1 MNTRGKKVNARGIN
15 FLENWIDGNVTEAD
29 KYGSHERAKELAVKC
44 LAEAKAM
51 GITTDNMGSEPDSLE
66 KIIYEA
72 MHHGF
77 DG

>member
-1 MNTRGKKVNARGIN
+1 MSVRGVN

-29 KYGSHERAKELAVKC
+29 KYGSRERAKELA
-44 LAEAKAM
+44 AQMEADGKAQ
-51 GITTDNMGSEPDSLE
+51 GIMFDDMESKFGSLE
-66 KIIYEA
+66 TIIYEA

>member
-1 MNTRGKKVNARGIN
+1 MTARGKN

-29 KYGSHERAKELAVKC
+29 KYGSHERAKELAAQ
-44 LAEAKAM
+44 LEADAKAQ
-51 GITTDNMGSEPDSLE
+51 GITLDDLEPVFGSLDS
-66 KIIYEA
+66 IIYEM

>member
-1 MNTRGKKVNARGIN
+1 MSGRSSN

-29 KYGSHERAKELAVKC
+29 KYGSHGRAKELAAQCK
-44 LAEAKAM
+44 ADAKAQ
-51 GITTDNMGSEPDSLE
+51 GIALEDIAPEFGSLE
-66 KIIYEA
+66 TIIYET

>member
-1 MNTRGKKVNARGIN
+1 MSARGVD

-29 KYGSHERAKELAVKC
+29 KYGSHERAKVLAAKC
-44 LAEAKAM
+44 LAEAKAL
-51 GITTDNMGSEPDSLE
+51 GITSDNMELEPGSLE
-66 KIIYEA
+66 KMIYEA

>member
-1 MNTRGKKVNARGIN
+1 MSARDVN

-29 KYGSHERAKELAVKC
+29 KYGSHERAKELADQ
-44 LAEAKAM
+44 LEADAKAE
-51 GITTDNMGSEPDSLE
+51 GIPLDDIESRFGSLE
-66 KIIYEA
+66 TIIYEA